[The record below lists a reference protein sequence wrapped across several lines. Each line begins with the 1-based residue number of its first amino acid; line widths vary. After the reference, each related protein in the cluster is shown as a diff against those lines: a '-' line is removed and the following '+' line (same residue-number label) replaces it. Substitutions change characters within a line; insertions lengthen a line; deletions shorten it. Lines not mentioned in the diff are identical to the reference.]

1 LQNPKLIT
9 MKPEEVESLC
19 AKINSRDLSDKDAE
33 LLIGLVNGSVWVYQK
48 LEEGKLTIRRLQ
60 KLFGVTTER
69 SKNYKAKLNPAS
81 TDTDDSN
88 STVKNHGRLPESA
101 YTGAEDVDIP
111 HPELIPGELCPE
123 EACGGKLYEIKDS
136 PTVIRI
142 EGQPIASAKRYHL
155 QSLRCALCQTIF
167 TAPLP
172 EGVHPKEK
180 YDARFKS
187 LLLINKYFTAVP
199 FYRQEALQDFLGIPM
214 PASTQWDVVKST
226 VPILKPVYAAL
237 LQELANSKGFYVDD
251 THAKILEQL
260 KANKRATKKKDK
272 KSCYT
277 TGILGVNEQYD
288 IYLFITNTQTAG
300 GCFDGVWGFRN
311 PDLPTPFFIC
321 DGLAANIPKEVN
333 ESLYLLCHCLSHAR
347 RKFYDLQGSYEELAE
362 KVLGL
367 IGKVYAHDAYI
378 KKKELGDEERFNY
391 HKEHSLPLMDELKSY
406 LEYYR
411 TNHLAEPNG
420 SAGEAI
426 RYMLDRWEQLTRFTQ
441 YPGIPLDTNILEQAL
456 KMPIRNRKNA
466 LFYKTAF
473 GAEVAGMAQSLIF
486 TAAQND
492 INPYE
497 YLTALIEHE
506 QEVSINP
513 KAWLPW
519 NYKEQLSPKELAT
532 LCQESVSCAG
542 AP

>member
-1 LQNPKLIT
+1 MQNPKQIT
-9 MKPEEVESLC
+9 MKPEEVEALC
-19 AKINSRDLSDKDAE
+19 TKINSSNLSEEDSE

-69 SKNYKAKLNPAS
+69 SKNYKDKFNPS
-81 TDTDDSN
+81 PPDVDDSN
-88 STVKNHGRLPESA
+88 NTIKNHGRLPESA
-101 YTGAEDVDIP
+101 YTGAEDIEVA
-111 HPELIPGELCPE
+111 HSELTPGGLCPGEE
-123 EACGGKLYEIKDS
+123 CGGKLYEIKDA
-136 PTVIRI
+136 PMVIRI
-142 EGQPIASAKRYHL
+142 EGHPIASAKRYRL
-155 QSLRCALCQTIF
+155 QSLRCSICQTIF

-172 EGVHPKEK
+172 EGVHPTEK
-180 YDARFKS
+180 YDASFKS

-214 PASTQWDVVKST
+214 PASTQWDVIKST
-226 VPILKPVYAAL
+226 VPILKPVYLAL
-237 LQELANSKGFYVDD
+237 LQELANSQGFYVDD

-260 KANKRATKKKDK
+260 AANKKAVKKKDK

-277 TGILGVNEQYD
+277 TGILGVNEEYD

-300 GCFDGVWGFRN
+300 RGFDSVWGFRD
-311 PDLPTPFFIC
+311 PDLPTPFFMC

-347 RKFYDLQGSYEELAE
+347 RKFYDLQSSYEELAE

-367 IGKVYAHDAYI
+367 IGRVYKNDASI
-378 KKKELGDEERFNY
+378 KNKNLSDEERLSY
-391 HKEHSLPLMDELKSY
+391 HKEHSLPLMNELKAY
-406 LEYYR
+406 LEQYR
-411 TNHLAEPNG
+411 INHLAEPNG
-420 SAGEAI
+420 SAGKAI
-426 RYMLDRWEQLTRFTQ
+426 NYMLERWEQLTRFTQ
-441 YPGIPLDTNILEQAL
+441 YVGTPLDTNILEQAL

-506 QEVSINP
+506 HEVLNNP
-513 KAWLPW
+513 KTWLPW
-519 NYKEQLSPKELAT
+519 NYKEQLVPKELAT
-532 LCQESVSCAG
+532 LCQESVS
-542 AP
+542 